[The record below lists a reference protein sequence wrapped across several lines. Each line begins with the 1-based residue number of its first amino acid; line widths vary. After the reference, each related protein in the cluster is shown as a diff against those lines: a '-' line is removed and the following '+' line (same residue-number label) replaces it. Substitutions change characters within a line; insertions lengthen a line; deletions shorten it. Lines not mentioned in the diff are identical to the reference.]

1 MLIWIRVKLL
11 QRIPQIFSNTSTNY
25 SNLQNMEILILFWL
39 KKKCIFTSRSKIDFK
54 ADTRKSKLIS
64 CRSNILFEKGEKF
77 SKFSKFSLKEERN
90 KFTTKIYFSIRA
102 NWTSCIIS
110 NFLFPRISWQDHLS
124 KRERERN
131 RGRKRKLL
139 RKVRWNS
146 HCRSKISNVLDRE
159 ESLT

>member
-1 MLIWIRVKLL
+1 M
-11 QRIPQIFSNTSTNY
+11 NTSETIAKNS
-25 SNLQNMEILILFWL
+25 SNFFKYLDKLFESSKHGNFNLILIK

-77 SKFSKFSLKEERN
+77 SKFSKFSLEEERS

-110 NFLFPRISWQDHLS
+110 NFLFPRISWQGHLS

>member
-1 MLIWIRVKLL
+1 M
-11 QRIPQIFSNTSTNY
+11 NTSETIAKNS
-25 SNLQNMEILILFWL
+25 SNFFKYLDKLFESSKFGNGNFNLILIK

-110 NFLFPRISWQDHLS
+110 NFLFPRISWRGHLS